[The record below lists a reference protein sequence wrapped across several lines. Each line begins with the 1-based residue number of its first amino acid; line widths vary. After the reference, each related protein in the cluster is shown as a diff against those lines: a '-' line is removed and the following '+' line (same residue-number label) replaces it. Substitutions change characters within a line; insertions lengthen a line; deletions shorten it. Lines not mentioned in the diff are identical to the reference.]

1 VPAARLEDDVPLE
14 EKKRRLAELIKVQED
29 TWNSDA
35 DAQIGEIW
43 TAVVESEARRP
54 AGSWRLRT
62 ANNRKVVLHDVPLAV
77 GEEVRVRVTGWANT
91 TFTGE
96 ITA

>member
-1 VPAARLEDDVPLE
+1 ME
-14 EKKRRLAELIKVQED
+14 EKKRRLAELIRVQED
-29 TWNSDA
+29 TWNADA
-35 DAQIGEIW
+35 DLQIGKTW
-43 TAVVESEARRP
+43 TAVAESEARRP

-62 ANNRKVVLHDVPLAV
+62 ANNRKVVLHDVELAV
-77 GEEVRVRVTGWANT
+77 GQEVPVKVTGWANT